1 MIRPMFCRIV
11 ISIFLFIFMSGHCFA
26 QNIDNEVAEDRL
38 IVGDTISVVIK
49 NVPEMSGEYTVD
61 DMGRVDLPYIGKVKA
76 SGQAPLTLAKILED
90 LYKDDYLVDPS
101 IDVSIFAKAL
111 PEKEIVSFVKPY
123 NTPQLIINQVTT
135 SEPDIS
141 EDDLLSES
149 APTPLQTP
157 ILDEEWDNLTASQW
171 SYEGEEHS
179 LFVQFLSAS
188 KMTGSAGCGSFFAQY
203 NTASLVNMNI
213 DQITSTFLHCKNNK
227 KTQATLDL
235 LKSTKNYLVIGD
247 ELKLVDE
254 GKNIIFSLNRT
265 DY

>member
-1 MIRPMFCRIV
+1 MIRLMICRIV
-11 ISIFLFIFMSGHCFA
+11 ISISLFIFMSGHCFA
-26 QNIDNEVAEDRL
+26 QDNDNEVAEDRL
-38 IVGDTISVVIK
+38 TVGDTISVVIK

-149 APTPLQTP
+149 APTPLQAP

-179 LFVQFLSAS
+179 LFVQFLSES

-203 NTASLVNMNI
+203 NTTVVNMNI
-213 DQITSTFLHCKNNK
+213 NQITSTFLHCKNNK
-227 KTQATLDL
+227 QTQATLDL

-247 ELKLVDE
+247 ELKLIDE

>member
-1 MIRPMFCRIV
+1 MILPMICRIV
-11 ISIFLFIFMSGHCFA
+11 TSIFLFIFMGSHCFA
-26 QNIDNEVAEDRL
+26 QNIDNEVAEERL

-49 NVPEMSGEYTVD
+49 NVPEMSGEYTLD
-61 DMGRVDLPYIGKVKA
+61 DMGRVDMPYIGKVKA
-76 SGQAPLTLAKILED
+76 SGHGSLKLAEILEE

-101 IDVSIFAKAL
+101 IDVSIFAKVL
-111 PEKEIVSFVKPY
+111 PDKEIVSYIKPY
-123 NTPQLIINQVTT
+123 DAPELIIT
-135 SEPDIS
+135 E
-141 EDDLLSES
+141 EELLSE
-149 APTPLQTP
+149 PTP
-157 ILDEEWDNLTASQW
+157 ILTPVATLPPEPIFSAGWTKLKESQW

-203 NTASLVNMNI
+203 NTTVVNMNI
-213 DQITSTFLHCKNNK
+213 NQITSTFLQCKNNK
-227 KTQATLDL
+227 QTQATLDL

-247 ELKLVDE
+247 ELKLIDE

>member
-1 MIRPMFCRIV
+1 
-11 ISIFLFIFMSGHCFA
+11 MSGHCFA
-26 QNIDNEVAEDRL
+26 QDNDNEVAEDRL
-38 IVGDTISVVIK
+38 TVRDTISVVIK

-123 NTPQLIINQVTT
+123 NRPQLIINQVTT
-135 SEPDIS
+135 SEPEIS
-141 EDDLLSES
+141 EEDLLSES
-149 APTPLQTP
+149 VPTPLQAP
-157 ILDEEWDNLTASQW
+157 VLDEEWDNLTASQW

-179 LFVQFLSAS
+179 LFVQFLSES

-203 NTASLVNMNI
+203 NTTVVNMNI

-227 KTQATLDL
+227 QTQATLDL

-247 ELKLVDE
+247 ELKLIDE
-254 GKNIIFSLNRT
+254 GKNILFSLNRT

>member
-101 IDVSIFAKAL
+101 IDVLIFAKAL

-179 LFVQFLSAS
+179 LFVQFLSES

-203 NTASLVNMNI
+203 NTTVVNMNI

-227 KTQATLDL
+227 QTQATLDL

-247 ELKLVDE
+247 ELKLIDAGE
-254 GKNIIFSLNRT
+254 NIIFSLNRT

>member
-1 MIRPMFCRIV
+1 MIRLMICRIV
-11 ISIFLFIFMSGHCFA
+11 ISISLFIFMSGHCFA
-26 QNIDNEVAEDRL
+26 QDNDNEVAEDRL

-123 NTPQLIINQVTT
+123 NRPQLIINQVTT
-135 SEPDIS
+135 SEPEIS
-141 EDDLLSES
+141 EEDLLSES
-149 APTPLQTP
+149 VPTPLQAP
-157 ILDEEWDNLTASQW
+157 VLDEERDNLTASQW

-179 LFVQFLSAS
+179 LFVQFLSES

-203 NTASLVNMNI
+203 NTTVVNMNI

-227 KTQATLDL
+227 QTQATLDL

-247 ELKLVDE
+247 ELKLIDE
-254 GKNIIFSLNRT
+254 GKNILFSLNRT